1 LGGGHLNHYVGVLI
15 TSDMSFNTMV
25 GLIIINGLQI
35 LELFL
40 SRKPKVE
47 NSSNLE
53 LTRVLSYNQRTSKL
67 SHAVGPCKTI
77 SDAMNLTS
85 VQEMVYMKPWLD
97 MVITPYCYDEVEPSD
112 QKDNFHVNDI
122 VEDDEQG
129 EPINQTIR
137 PLFPKFKYVSGS
149 AHMSHMNSCLNTKLR
164 VRQIF

>member
-40 SRKPKVE
+40 SIKPKVE

-77 SDAMNLTS
+77 SDAMNQTS
-85 VQEMVYMKPWLD
+85 VQEMVYMEPWVD

>member
-1 LGGGHLNHYVGVLI
+1 
-15 TSDMSFNTMV
+15 
-25 GLIIINGLQI
+25 
-35 LELFL
+35 
-40 SRKPKVE
+40 
-47 NSSNLE
+47 
-53 LTRVLSYNQRTSKL
+53 
-67 SHAVGPCKTI
+67 
-77 SDAMNLTS
+77 MNLTS
-85 VQEMVYMKPWLD
+85 VQEMVYMEPWLD